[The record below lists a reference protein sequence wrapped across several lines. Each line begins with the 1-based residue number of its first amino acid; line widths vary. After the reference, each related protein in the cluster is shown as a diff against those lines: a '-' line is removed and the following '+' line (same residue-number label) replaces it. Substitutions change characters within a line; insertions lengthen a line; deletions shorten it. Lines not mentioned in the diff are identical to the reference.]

1 MVVEQSTKIQCLKL
15 VINGIVQGVG
25 FRPFIYRIAKENNLK
40 GYVLNNSH
48 GVEIIV
54 EGEREHIDAFL
65 YEIQHN
71 APPLAHITHIHFV
84 EGKSAS
90 GGKESPPKNGFTD
103 FTILDSKEN
112 GETATLIAPDIAVC
126 DDCLKE
132 LFDPYDRRYL
142 YPFINCTNCGPRY
155 TIIDDIPYDRIHTSM
170 KHFIMCPE
178 CQREYDDPL
187 DRRFHAQPNAC
198 PKCGPKVELLD
209 NSGNKVGGENHGY
222 AHYSAPIV
230 RAIEFLK
237 MGKIVA
243 VKGLGGFH
251 LACDA
256 ENDEAVQ
263 TLRKRKQ
270 REEKPL
276 AVMAKDI
283 RTIKTFAFIEPEE
296 ERLLSLIQRP
306 VALLREKMHNTLS
319 ENVAPH
325 NNYFGVLLP
334 YTPIHYILLNN
345 TFKALVMTSGNISEE
360 PIATGNREALERLST
375 IADYFLLHDRDIYIR
390 NDDSVY
396 RVFEK
401 KPYPIRRSRGFVP
414 VPVFLSKEIPPVF
427 GCGAELKNTICLTR
441 GNKAFLSQHIGD
453 MENYETLKSFDLTY
467 NRLKNILEIEPEIVA
482 YDLHPDYLS
491 TAYALELTGKK
502 LVGVQHHH
510 AHIVSCMAENPAVSD
525 EEVIGIS
532 LDGTGYGLDG
542 RIWGGEVLIA
552 TLRSFERAAHFEYVP
567 MPGGE
572 KVIKEPWRMG
582 LSYLYH
588 AFGENLFDA
597 NVNFLH
603 DIETNKKDII
613 LKLIDTKLNAPLTS
627 SCGRLFDGV
636 AALIGLRETVRYEGQ
651 AAVELENTI
660 PVGWKFFDNPGER
673 YTFSLYQQ
681 KETKIIRL
689 TELIKNIV
697 HDIERKEKKEVISC
711 KFHNTLIEIFK
722 EICIQL
728 RAERKINTVVLS
740 GGCFQNMY
748 LLSHLK
754 SLLEKYNFT
763 VYSHAQVPTNDGGI
777 ALGQAVAAGLT

>member
-1 MVVEQSTKIQCLKL
+1 MAAEQSKNIQCLKL

-25 FRPFIYRIAKENNLK
+25 FRPFIYRIAQENNLK

-54 EGEREHIDAFL
+54 EGERERINAFL

-71 APPLAHITHIHFV
+71 SPPLAHITHIH
-84 EGKSAS
+84 
-90 GGKESPPKNGFTD
+90 KEPSSENGFTD

-112 GETATLIAPDIAVC
+112 DETATLIAPDIAVC

-170 KHFIMCPE
+170 KRFTMCPE
-178 CQREYDDPL
+178 CQKEYDDPL

-198 PKCGPKVELLD
+198 PKCGPKIELLD
-209 NSGNKVGGENHGY
+209 DSGNKVDCSE
-222 AHYSAPIV
+222 PIAKAV
-230 RAIEFLK
+230 EFMK
-237 MGKIVA
+237 AGKIVA

-283 RTIKTFAFIEPEE
+283 QTIKTFAFIEPEE
-296 ERLLSLIQRP
+296 EQLLRLIQRP
-306 VALLREKMHNTLS
+306 VVLLRKKIPNTLS

-334 YTPIHYILLNN
+334 YTPLHYVLLRN

-360 PIATGNREALERLST
+360 PIATDNREALERLHT
-375 IADYFLLHDRDIYIR
+375 IADYFLMHNRDIYIR

-401 KPYPIRRSRGFVP
+401 KPYPIRRSRGYVP
-414 VPVFLSKEIPPVF
+414 VPVFLSKEMPSVF
-427 GCGAELKNTICLTR
+427 GCGAELKNTICLTK
-441 GNKAFLSQHIGD
+441 GDKAFLSQHIGD

-467 NRLKNILEIEPEIVA
+467 NHLKDVLEIEPEIVA

-491 TAYALELTGKK
+491 SVYALELTDKK

-542 RIWGGEVLIA
+542 RIWGGEVLLA
-552 TLRSFERAAHFEYVP
+552 SMRSFERAAHFEYVP

-582 LSYLYH
+582 FSYLYH
-588 AFGENLFDA
+588 AYRENLFDEHKD
-597 NVNFLH
+597 FLR
-603 DIETNKKDII
+603 DIDTNKKYII
-613 LKLIDTKLNAPLTS
+613 LKLIDTGLNAPLTS

-636 AALIGLRETVRYEGQ
+636 AALIGLRKTVRYEGQ
-651 AAVELENTI
+651 AAIELENTI
-660 PVGWKFFDNPGER
+660 PVEWKFSDNPTDR
-673 YTFSLYQQ
+673 YTFALDQQ
-681 KETKIIRL
+681 KEIKVIRL
-689 TELIKNIV
+689 AELIKNIV
-697 HDIERKEKKEVISC
+697 HDIKRKEKKEVISY
-711 KFHNTLIEIFK
+711 KFHNALIEMFK

-728 RAERKINTVVLS
+728 RTERKIKTVVLS

-754 SLLEKYNFT
+754 SLLEKHNFS

-777 ALGQAVAAGLT
+777 ALGQAVAAGLM